1 MSRRLAI
8 IAALEREVRPLVKGW
23 PSVKASHQ
31 GREFSFYE
39 GEHAT
44 VVCGGI
50 GSEAARRAAEAVIA
64 NYSPDLL
71 ISAGV
76 AGALVSELK
85 VGDAIFPATVID
97 TRDGSRHETAVHDA
111 PVGNTALGRT
121 ILASYPE
128 VASVAQKQ
136 QLTKSYGAH
145 AVDMEGA
152 AVALAAEV
160 HGIPFLAVKAIS
172 DELEFEIPEISRFIR
187 GGQFD
192 TTRFLLHI
200 AIRPWLWLRV
210 IRLARNT
217 QIASENLCAWLR
229 DSVLTNTIV
238 PGTVAR
244 PKF

>member
-1 MSRRLAI
+1 VPRKFAI
-8 IAALEREVRPLVKGW
+8 IAALEREVRPLVNQW
-23 PSVKASHQ
+23 PSLKASHQ
-31 GREFSFYE
+31 GREFIFYE

-50 GSEAARRAAEAVIA
+50 GSEAARRAAEASIA
-64 NYSPDLL
+64 QYSPEVV

-76 AGALVSELK
+76 AGALVPELK

-97 TRDGSRHETAVHDA
+97 TRDGSRHETAIHDA

-121 ILASYPE
+121 ILVSYPE

-136 QLTKSYGAH
+136 QLAKSYGAH

-152 AVALAAEV
+152 AVALAAQS
-160 HGIPFLAVKAIS
+160 HSLPFVAVKAIS
-172 DELEFEIPEISRFIR
+172 DDLNFEIPEISRFIR

-200 AIRPWLWLRV
+200 AVRPWLWLRV

-229 DSVLTNTIV
+229 DSVLINTIV

>member
-23 PSVKASHQ
+23 PSVRASHQ
-31 GREFSFYE
+31 GREFIFYE
-39 GEHAT
+39 GEHVT

-50 GSEAARRAAEAVIA
+50 GSEAARWAAEAAIA
-64 NYSPDLL
+64 QYSPEVV

-76 AGALVSELK
+76 AGALVPELK

-97 TRDGSRHETAVHDA
+97 TRDGSRHETAIHDA

-128 VASVAQKQ
+128 VARVAQKQ
-136 QLTKSYGAH
+136 QLAKSYAAH
-145 AVDMEGA
+145 AVDMEAA
-152 AVALAAEV
+152 AVARAAQV
-160 HGIPFLAVKAIS
+160 HGLPFLAVKAIS
-172 DELEFEIPEISRFIR
+172 DELRFELPEISRFIR

-200 AIRPWLWLRV
+200 AVRPWLWLRV

-217 QIASENLCAWLR
+217 RIASENLCAWLR
-229 DSVLTNTIV
+229 DSALTNTIV